1 MRRVSSAICC
11 RHAIVEE
18 LAGFGARVHTCSRNE
33 TELEECRRRWEEK
46 GLHVTVSVCDVS
58 VLADRES
65 LMDTVNNAGQS
76 LFKPAAECTGD
87 DYARIMAT
95 NLESC
100 FHLSQLAHPLL
111 LNATIAAGGSIVHI
125 SSIAGIIGLPALAVY
140 SMTKGAMN
148 QLTRSLAAEWAHD
161 GIRVNCVAP
170 GGVRTDL
177 SSDHKKQMAAAGR
190 SREERW
196 SLAGATALVTG
207 GSKGIGH
214 AIVEELAGFGAKVHT
229 CARNADELEESRRRW
244 AEKGLIV
251 TVSVCDVSVRGDR
264 ERLMDTVKATF
275 DGKLDILVNNAGQV
289 FLKAAAECAA
299 DDYSH
304 LMATNLESCFH
315 LSQLAH
321 PLLVNA
327 SLAGGGSVVH
337 VSSIASYLGFPG
349 LVLYCISKGGM
360 NQLTRSLAAEW
371 AQDKIRVNC
380 VAPGAVTT
388 DILKQVDPED
398 LDKEISQVTTNS
410 IIDDFNMV
418 KNHTVKFKR
427 TREVMASATSSGER
441 WSLAGAT
448 ALVTGGSKGIGH
460 AIVEELAG
468 LGARVHT
475 CARNAAELEECRRR
489 WADKGF
495 TVTVSICD
503 VGVRADREKLMAV
516 VNDTFAG
523 KLDILVNNAG
533 QVMFKPATVYTAEDY
548 SGIMAT
554 NLESCFHLSQLAYP
568 LLANASLAGG
578 GSIVHISSTAGFL
591 GMPGVVLY
599 GTTKGAINQLTR
611 SLAAEWAHDRIRVNS
626 VAPGLVMT
634 DMNKNVRARDG

>member
-1 MRRVSSAICC
+1 M
-11 RHAIVEE
+11 
-18 LAGFGARVHTCSRNE
+18 HTCSRNAA
-33 TELEECRRRWEEK
+33 ELEECRRRWADK
-46 GLHVTVSVCDVS
+46 GLIVTVSVCDISNV
-58 VLADRES
+58 ADREN
-65 LMDTVNNAGQS
+65 LKDTVKATFGGKLDILVNNAGQS

-111 LNATIAAGGSIVHI
+111 LNSSIAGGGSIVHV

-177 SSDHKKQMAAAGR
+177 SSDERNIDCTKHSMAASCR
-190 SREERW
+190 NREESW

-244 AEKGLIV
+244 AEKGFIV
-251 TVSVCDVSVRGDR
+251 TVSVCDVSVHGDR

-299 DDYSH
+299 EDYSH

-337 VSSIASYLGFPG
+337 VSSIASFLGFPG
-349 LVLYCISKGGM
+349 LVLYCISKG
-360 NQLTRSLAAEW
+360 
-371 AQDKIRVNC
+371 
-380 VAPGAVTT
+380 
-388 DILKQVDPED
+388 
-398 LDKEISQVTTNS
+398 KEISQG
-410 IIDDFNMV
+410 
-418 KNHTVKFKR
+418 
-427 TREVMASATSSGER
+427 MASATSSGER

-495 TVTVSICD
+495 AVTVSIRD
-503 VGVRADREKLMAV
+503 VGVRADREKLMAIA
-516 VNDTFAG
+516 NDTFAG

-533 QVMFKPATVYTAEDY
+533 QVIFKPAEDY

-568 LLANASLAGG
+568 LLRNASVAGG

-591 GMPGVVLY
+591 GMAGVVLY
-599 GTTKGAINQLTR
+599 GTTKGMENTGASRHLLSRAIYL
-611 SLAAEWAHDRIRVNS
+611 
-626 VAPGLVMT
+626 VAMIDT
-634 DMNKNVRARDG
+634 HA